1 MNAFLYNLINSG
13 IIWIILGIWI
23 FICVAWVSKWKA
35 LFNRIST
42 LLAFPDIFKTVDNGD
57 RLQFYPRSLLHEMAL
72 GFRDSL
78 KQVLANTIFALKN
91 IVSKA
96 QGTVNQK
103 EYPFRTL
110 GYLILLLAFGI
121 FVLADAIAV
130 AGTLSII
137 PGMLKAEKLGLLGR
151 YEYAVFGGSLLTL
164 ILGFAL
170 WLELRSD
177 KSEFTAWS
185 ERGINVRTL
194 ALAGSIIISLLSFTT
209 LISWAIFRFV
219 ELNIIARNPILD
231 LILYSVLYGIVPIN
245 SAIGAAIVFL
255 DALRGIVVLLVLFG
269 WFIIC
274 VLYIIDFI
282 VTIIGSVVPFI
293 LDIAYRLLII
303 TADFMLWAVTTPL
316 LAILLPFQAI
326 SHMFSN
332 NQEEKSVV
340 NEKLEV
346 LEG

>member
-1 MNAFLYNLINSG
+1 M
-13 IIWIILGIWI
+13 
-23 FICVAWVSKWKA
+23 
-35 LFNRIST
+35 RE
-42 LLAFPDIFKTVDNGD
+42 DI
-57 RLQFYPRSLLHEMAL
+57 QFYPRILFHEMAI

-78 KQVLANTIFALKN
+78 KQVLAKTIITLKS
-91 IVSKA
+91 IIGKA
-96 QGTVNQK
+96 QGTIIQK

-110 GYLILLLAFGI
+110 GYLILFLAFGI

-137 PGMLKAEKLGLLGR
+137 PGMLKVEKLGLLGR

-185 ERGINVRTL
+185 ERSINVRTL
-194 ALAGSIIISLLSFTT
+194 ALAASIVISLLSFST

-219 ELNIIARNPILD
+219 ELKIIVGNPL
-231 LILYSVLYGIVPIN
+231 LELTLYSVLYGIVPIN

-269 WFIIC
+269 WSIIGL
-274 VLYIIDFI
+274 LYIIDFI
-282 VTIIGSVVPFI
+282 VTVIGSIVPFA
-293 LDIAYRLLII
+293 LDIVYRLLLI
-303 TADFMLWAVTTPL
+303 TTDFILWAITTPL

-326 SHMFSN
+326 GQLFSN
-332 NQEEKSVV
+332 NQEEKGVA
-340 NEKLEV
+340 NEKMEV